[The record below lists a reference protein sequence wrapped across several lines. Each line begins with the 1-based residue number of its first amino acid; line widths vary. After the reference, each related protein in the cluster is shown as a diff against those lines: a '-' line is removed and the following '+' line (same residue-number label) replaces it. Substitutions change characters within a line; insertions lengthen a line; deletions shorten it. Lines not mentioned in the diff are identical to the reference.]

1 MAGFYPNV
9 WVLIYSGQYFLFSC
23 CGPVFSIGFPISW
36 CLKLMKRYEY
46 YAHSTV
52 LIMKSTYICHYILKC
67 KYVLPIKYLEVFSV
81 AFLQSRIFFK
91 SENFFMIMMVCTQ
104 NNFDQNNMSHCFYLD
119 IAEEKKKNRQVVVQS
134 LSHVWLSDPMNCS
147 TPSFPVLHYLP
158 EFAQT
163 LLSQWYH
170 PIILILC
177 RPFLL
182 MPSIFPSIRVFCT
195 FIYFKKTLRK
205 PKLFTTKK
213 FQLFEY
219 Q

>member
-67 KYVLPIKYLEVFSV
+67 KYVLPIKYLEVFSA

-91 SENFFMIMMVCTQ
+91 SENFFMIMMVYTQ

-119 IAEEKKKNRQVVVQS
+119 IAEEKKKKQTSYCSVVKSCLTLWPHELQHTKLPCPS
-134 LSHVWLSDPMNCS
+134 LSPGVCSNSAESVIPSNHPHPLSPLSPHALN
-147 TPSFPVLHYLP
+147 
-158 EFAQT
+158 
-163 LLSQWYH
+163 LSQH
-170 PIILILC
+170 QG
-177 RPFLL
+177 LL
-182 MPSIFPSIRVFCT
+182 
-195 FIYFKKTLRK
+195 YFYLFQKNTQKT
-205 PKLFTTKK
+205 
-213 FQLFEY
+213 
-219 Q
+219 